1 MQNHVLRTFDLTK
14 KYREQVALNHVNMT
28 IEKGD
33 IYGLIGRNGAGKT
46 TLIRMITGLVAPS
59 EGSMELFTQ
68 TVESAI
74 RHHRRR
80 IGSIIESP
88 SLYPSYTAYQNMKV
102 RQLTLGI
109 PDEKRITEVLNTI
122 GLADTGNKKVKNFSL
137 GMKQRLG
144 LGLALLSNPDF
155 LILDEPT
162 NGLDPEGIREMRH
175 LLKELNES
183 YNITILISS
192 HILGELSKI
201 ATRYGVI
208 HNGDL
213 VDEFTK
219 RELETRCRQYLRVQ
233 VDHIEKATFVLENKL
248 QITDYEVMDE
258 ETLHIYE
265 LLARSGD
272 ICLALARDGVR
283 VATIE
288 SKGDDLE
295 SYFLN
300 LMGGLQHA

>member
-265 LLARSGD
+265 LLDRSGD
-272 ICLALARDGVR
+272 ICLAFAQDGVK
-283 VATIE
+283 VTTIE

>member
-14 KYREQVALNHVNMT
+14 KYREQAALNHVNMT

-59 EGSMELFTQ
+59 EGSIELFTQ

-208 HNGDL
+208 HNGDF

-265 LLARSGD
+265 LLDRSGD
-272 ICLALARDGVR
+272 ICLAFAQDGVK